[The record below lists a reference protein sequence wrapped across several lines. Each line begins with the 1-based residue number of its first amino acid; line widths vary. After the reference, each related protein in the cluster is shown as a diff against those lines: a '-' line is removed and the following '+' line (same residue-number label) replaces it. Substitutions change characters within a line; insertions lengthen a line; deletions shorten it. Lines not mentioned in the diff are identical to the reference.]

1 MNSAYKLSDEAIVA
15 LVKMLQLAM
24 LTGTD
29 ISDWYRM
36 IRLVHDDS
44 NAEGLLVLD
53 PEYGDMLE
61 DQIRSLEKQANEM
74 LMGVPDDGKN

>member
-1 MNSAYKLSDEAIVA
+1 MNSTYKLSDEAIAA

-36 IRLVHDDS
+36 IQLMPNDD
-44 NAEGLLVLD
+44 GLLVLD
-53 PEYGDMLE
+53 PDYATVLN
-61 DQIRSLEKQANEM
+61 DQIRSLEKQAQEM
-74 LMGVPDDGKN
+74 LSGPVDDAN